1 MTEIT
6 DEVFSSIG
14 YCMIVNSIYN
24 IVDQIFIQRSADGSL
39 YISII
44 FIGTVLKVNALAI
57 GVVLAARE
65 FVSLNKK
72 IKNEE
77 TASG

>member
-39 YISII
+39 
-44 FIGTVLKVNALAI
+44 GNQATTVAFPLLKL
-57 GVVLAARE
+57 L
-65 FVSLNKK
+65 
-72 IKNEE
+72 
-77 TASG
+77 